1 MKVDVGG
8 IGGYNTAL
16 YSGTSSFH
24 RRESI
29 SGRKYCKDYR
39 GNRDIKAKKNVEK
52 TIHDLEEAS
61 KVMANCS
68 YDKDTRV
75 AKSPG
80 LWEHTQNLV
89 ELIENVDDPKN
100 YRVFIRLHRRY
111 HQAIRHVSYIIC
123 NYPND
128 FSKRYEQEIMEFGS
142 SPIMFTMLGTFAM
155 LNIFCLVG
163 AKMKIVFQDFRALKN
178 LISQVILYEMM
189 VLINLP
195 VYEAMFFGKDKG
207 WLPFSI
213 MFKSTVLASL
223 TCLYNAYDLEKL

>member
-1 MKVDVGG
+1 MSYSIFLLWATLSLPTLYYVIVPPLYLLHGISLFPKVDVGG

-16 YSGTSSFH
+16 YSGTGSFH

-68 YDKDTRV
+68 YEKDTQWG
-75 AKSPG
+75 K
-80 LWEHTQNLV
+80 E
-89 ELIENVDDPKN
+89 
-100 YRVFIRLHRRY
+100 
-111 HQAIRHVSYIIC
+111 
-123 NYPND
+123 
-128 FSKRYEQEIMEFGS
+128 RYEQEIMEFGS

-178 LISQVILYEMM
+178 LISQVIFCEMM
-189 VLINLP
+189 VLINLA
-195 VYEAMFFGKDKG
+195 VYEAMFFGERQG
-207 WLPFSI
+207 LLTIFCHVQVHCFSFI
-213 MFKSTVLASL
+213 DMP
-223 TCLYNAYDLEKL
+223 YNAYDLEKL